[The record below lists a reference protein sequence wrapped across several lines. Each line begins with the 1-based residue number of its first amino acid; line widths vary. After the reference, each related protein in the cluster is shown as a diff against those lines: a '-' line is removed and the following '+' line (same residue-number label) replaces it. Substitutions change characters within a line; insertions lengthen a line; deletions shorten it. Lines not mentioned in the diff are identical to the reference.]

1 MRINRRFRSLTI
13 ALTCAALIAAPFH
26 SAVGCTRILWND
38 NKLAVVVGRTMD
50 WPESTEPVITVFP
63 RGMQRDGG
71 RFGPAVVVT
80 ENPAR
85 WTSRY
90 GSIVTTIYGVGTA
103 DGFNE
108 KGLGA
113 HMLFLT
119 ATDFGPRDPG
129 KRGIQ
134 AGLWAQ
140 YLLDN
145 AATVAEALELMK
157 QIQPVLVTYRGHNS
171 TVHLAIEDATGD
183 SAIIEYLG
191 GQPLVHHGR
200 QFTVMTNDPPF
211 DQQLANL
218 ARFDFKDATRN
229 TPLPGNVNPL
239 DRFVRSAFF
248 LNKLPEPKSQREAVA
263 GILAIARNASV
274 PFGAPNYAPGTVY
287 NTEYRTAMDLT
298 SRRYFFELTT
308 APNVIWM
315 DLSRFNL
322 VAGAPVMTLG
332 PDNIDLSGNVTG
344 KFQKAKKAPF

>member
-1 MRINRRFRSLTI
+1 MKANLRARSATV
-13 ALTCAALIAAPFH
+13 ALLCAALIAAPIQ

-50 WPESTEPVITVFP
+50 WPESTDPVLTVFP

-71 RFGPAVVVT
+71 RLGTATIVA

-90 GSIVTTIYGVGTA
+90 GSVVTTIYGVGTA
-103 DGFNE
+103 DGVNE
-108 KGLGA
+108 KGLAA

-119 ATDFGPRDPG
+119 ATDFGLRDTS

-145 AATVAEALELMK
+145 AATVVEAVELMK
-157 QIQPVLVTYRGHNS
+157 HVQPVLVTVHGHNS
-171 TVHLAIEDATGD
+171 TVHLAIEDHSGD
-183 SAIIEYLG
+183 SAIIEYIG
-191 GQPLVHHGR
+191 GQPRVHHGR
-200 QFTVMTNDPPF
+200 QFTIMTNDPPF

-218 ARFDFKDATRN
+218 ARFDFTDATRD

-248 LNKLPEPKSQREAVA
+248 LKKLPEPKSEREAIA

-274 PFGAPNYAPGTVY
+274 PFGAPNYAPGTLY
-287 NTEYRTAMDLT
+287 NTEYRTAIDLT
-298 SRRYFFELTT
+298 NRRYFFELTT

-315 DLSRFNL
+315 SLDRFNL
-322 VAGAPVMTLG
+322 AAGAPVMVLD
-332 PDNIDLSGNVTG
+332 PDNIDLSGDVTS
-344 KFQKAKKAPF
+344 KFRKAKKAPF

>member
-1 MRINRRFRSLTI
+1 MKANFLARGAMVSL
-13 ALTCAALIAAPFH
+13 LCAALITAPIQ
-26 SAVGCTRILWND
+26 SAVACTRILWNS

-50 WPESTEPVITVFP
+50 WPESTDPVLTVLP
-63 RGMQRDGG
+63 RGMQRDGARLG
-71 RFGPAVVVT
+71 TATVVA

-90 GSIVTTIYGVGTA
+90 GSVVTTIYGVGTA
-103 DGFNE
+103 DGVNE
-108 KGLGA
+108 KGLAA

-119 ATDFGPRDPG
+119 ATDFGQRDTS
-129 KRGIQ
+129 KRGVH

-145 AATVAEALELMK
+145 ASTVAEALELMK
-157 QIQPVLVTYRGHNS
+157 HVQPVLVTVHGHSS
-171 TVHLAIEDATGD
+171 TVHLAIEDRSGD
-183 SAIIEYLG
+183 SAIIEYIG

-200 QFTVMTNDPPF
+200 EFTIMTNDPPF

-218 ARFDFKDATRN
+218 ARFDFTDATRN

-248 LNKLPEPKSQREAVA
+248 LKKLPEPKSEREAIA

-287 NTEYRTAMDLT
+287 NTEYRTAIDLT
-298 SRRYFFELTT
+298 NARYFFELTT
-308 APNVIWM
+308 APNVIWVSL
-315 DLSRFNL
+315 DRINL
-322 VAGAPVMTLG
+322 GAGAPVMVLD
-332 PDNIDLSGNVTG
+332 PNNIDLSGDVTS
-344 KFQKAKKAPF
+344 KFQKAKKVPF